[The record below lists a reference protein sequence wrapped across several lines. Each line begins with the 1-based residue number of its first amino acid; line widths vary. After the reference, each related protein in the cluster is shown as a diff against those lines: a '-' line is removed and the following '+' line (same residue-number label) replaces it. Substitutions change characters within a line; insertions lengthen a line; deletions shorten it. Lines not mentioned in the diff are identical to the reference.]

1 MVRIPVIPGFNY
13 TLNDADHFGQ
23 LFNQIG
29 VTEVELLPFHQ
40 FGLKKYQDLG
50 RKYALVNVKQ
60 LQADD
65 LIDYAEHIRA
75 HGVKVRVNGW

>member
-1 MVRIPVIPGFNY
+1 
-13 TLNDADHFGQ
+13 
-23 LFNQIG
+23 
-29 VTEVELLPFHQ
+29 
-40 FGLKKYQDLG
+40 LG